1 MPIYCKKPL
10 KSSSLEPV
18 DRFPWALHLGLS
30 EPKFYGDFV
39 YKLKK
44 KIMSRTDVSDQFRNN
59 ILRYERIRYNL
70 NVMCDSLHA

>member
-1 MPIYCKKPL
+1 MGFASGPIGTKILRRLCIQI
-10 KSSSLEPV
+10 E
-18 DRFPWALHLGLS
+18 
-30 EPKFYGDFV
+30 
-39 YKLKK
+39 K